1 MRTCGASLSPL
12 PFGGGSS
19 KSFGNSVNE
28 VIDLEPDDIDEID
41 DEIIEEGGVEKEEI
55 VLDLLNPMVIR
66 LESQNELHSRVSI
79 EPFERG
85 FGYTLGNA
93 IRRVLLSS
101 LPGYANSEA
110 QIDGF

>member
-1 MRTCGASLSPL
+1 MSE
-12 PFGGGSS
+12 
-19 KSFGNSVNE
+19 NE
-28 VIDLEPDDIDEID
+28 NEILDEIVETE
-41 DEIIEEGGVEKEEI
+41 EIEKEEI
-55 VLDLLNPMVIR
+55 VLDLLNPMVIK

-101 LPGYANSEA
+101 LPGYAITEEL
-110 QIDGF
+110 